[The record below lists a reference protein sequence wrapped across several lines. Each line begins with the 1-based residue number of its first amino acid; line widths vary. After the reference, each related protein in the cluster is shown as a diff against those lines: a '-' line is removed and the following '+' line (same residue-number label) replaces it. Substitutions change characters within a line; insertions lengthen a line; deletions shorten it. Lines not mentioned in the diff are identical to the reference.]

1 MIKYNPK
8 SWASLIFDVYSRY
21 VFKSLLPLILFIGVF
36 STAYVAIIVDL
47 LQLHYESTIQFHSII
62 GVMLGLFLVFRI
74 NTAYD
79 RWWEGRKL
87 WGKLVN
93 DTRYLA
99 IKINSILPADRTADR
114 EFFTEMITN
123 IAFATK
129 EQLRDSILISELS
142 LPDENLR
149 NNVIASTHRP
159 NKLADAL
166 FGRTHQ
172 LYKEHIIDGHQL
184 YILDKEL
191 KGFVDMIGGCERIK
205 TTPIPFSFS
214 MFIKKFLFIYSMT
227 LPVSFAWQFGYWTTP
242 IVILTFYFLVSVELI
257 SEEIEDP
264 FGEDINDL
272 PLDEICFKIKNNVE
286 EIMLKK

>member
-114 EFFTEMITN
+114 EFFTEMIAN

-129 EQLRDSILISELS
+129 EHLRDSILIGELS
-142 LPDENLR
+142 LPNENLR

-286 EIMLKK
+286 EIMPKK

>member
-1 MIKYNPK
+1 M
-8 SWASLIFDVYSRY
+8 
-21 VFKSLLPLILFIGVF
+21 GVF
-36 STAYVAIIVDL
+36 STAYVAIVVDL
-47 LQLHYESTIQFHSII
+47 AQLHYESTIQFHSII

-93 DTRYLA
+93 DTRHLA
-99 IKINSILPADRTADR
+99 IKINSMLPIDRTVDR
-114 EFFTEMITN
+114 EFFIDMIAN

-129 EQLRDSILISELS
+129 EHLRDSILVSELS
-142 LPDENLR
+142 LPDETLR
-149 NNVIASTHRP
+149 NNVISSTHRP

-166 FGRTHQ
+166 FERTNQ
-172 LYKEHIIDGHQL
+172 LYKDQIIDGYQL

-214 MFIKKFLFIYSMT
+214 MFIKKFLFIYSLT

-272 PLDEICFKIKNNVE
+272 PLDEICFKIKKNVE
-286 EIMLKK
+286 EIMLKN

>member
-21 VFKSLLPLILFIGVF
+21 VFKSLLPLISFVGIF
-36 STAYVAIIVDL
+36 SAAYVAIVVDVAQ
-47 LQLHYESTIQFHSII
+47 LQYESTIQFHSII

-93 DTRYLA
+93 DTRNLA
-99 IKINSILPADRTADR
+99 IKINNILPIDKTDERNY
-114 EFFTEMITN
+114 FCKMIAN
-123 IAFATK
+123 IPFATK
-129 EQLRDSILISELS
+129 EHLRDSTLTSELS
-142 LPDENLR
+142 LPDESLKKDL
-149 NNVIASTHRP
+149 IASTHRP
-159 NKLADAL
+159 NKLANEL
-166 FGRTHQ
+166 FKKTNS
-172 LYKEHIIDGHQL
+172 LYKKKVIDGYQFFL
-184 YILDKEL
+184 LDKEL
-191 KGFVDMIGGCERIK
+191 KGFLDMIGGCERIK

-214 MFIKKFLFIYSMT
+214 MFCKKFLFIYTLT
-227 LPVSFAWQFGYWTTP
+227 LPISLTMQFGYWTVP
-242 IVILTFYFLVSVELI
+242 IVMLVFYFLVSIELI

-272 PLDEICFKIKNNVE
+272 PLDEICFKIKKNIE
-286 EIMLKK
+286 EIIETK

>member
-1 MIKYNPK
+1 
-8 SWASLIFDVYSRY
+8 
-21 VFKSLLPLILFIGVF
+21 
-36 STAYVAIIVDL
+36 
-47 LQLHYESTIQFHSII
+47 
-62 GVMLGLFLVFRI
+62 MLGLFLVFRI

-114 EFFTEMITN
+114 EFFTEMIAN

-129 EQLRDSILISELS
+129 EHLRDSILISELS

-242 IVILTFYFLVSVELI
+242 IVIVTFYFLVSVELI

-286 EIMLKK
+286 EILPKK

>member
-1 MIKYNPK
+1 MFPE
-8 SWASLIFDVYSRY
+8 
-21 VFKSLLPLILFIGVF
+21 
-36 STAYVAIIVDL
+36 
-47 LQLHYESTIQFHSII
+47 H
-62 GVMLGLFLVFRI
+62 
-74 NTAYD
+74 
-79 RWWEGRKL
+79 
-87 WGKLVN
+87 
-93 DTRYLA
+93 
-99 IKINSILPADRTADR
+99 
-114 EFFTEMITN
+114 
-123 IAFATK
+123 
-129 EQLRDSILISELS
+129 LRDSILISELS

-214 MFIKKFLFIYSMT
+214 MFIKKFLFIYSLT

-242 IVILTFYFLVSVELI
+242 IVILTFYFLV
-257 SEEIEDP
+257 
-264 FGEDINDL
+264 DIL
-272 PLDEICFKIKNNVE
+272 SCHLSLLKYVQCIAFICYLYILVS
-286 EIMLKK
+286 IQYLSLRL

>member
-114 EFFTEMITN
+114 KFFTEMIAN

-129 EQLRDSILISELS
+129 EHLRDSILIGELS
-142 LPDENLR
+142 LPNENLR

-214 MFIKKFLFIYSMT
+214 MFIKKFLLVYSMT

-242 IVILTFYFLVSVELI
+242 IVIVTFYFLVSVELI
-257 SEEIEDP
+257 SEEIEEP

-286 EIMLKK
+286 EIMPKK

>member
-47 LQLHYESTIQFHSII
+47 AKLHYESTIQFHSII

-99 IKINSILPADRTADR
+99 IKISSILPAERVADR
-114 EFFTEMITN
+114 QFFMEMIGN

-129 EQLRDSILISELS
+129 EHLRDSIFISELS
-142 LPDENLR
+142 LPDETLR
-149 NNVIASTHRP
+149 KKVIASSHRP
-159 NKLADAL
+159 NKLANAL
-166 FGRTHQ
+166 FERTHH
-172 LYKEHIIDGHQL
+172 LYKEQIIDGHQL

-257 SEEIEDP
+257 SEEIEEP

-286 EIMLKK
+286 EIMLEK